1 VQEIWQQERQASA
14 FEEDILM
21 IDLIIIGIGA
31 IAGIIL
37 GLRFKI
43 LILVPAIL
51 LATAAITVTG
61 IVSWQ

>member
-14 FEEDILM
+14 FEEGILM